1 MVCSFQP
8 EQLDKSCPAKD
19 SWGMPN
25 LSLSAL
31 FDLVAARLIIDG
43 AGQEAA
49 ASVARSVV
57 AAEADDMTA
66 IGLGYLPLYCSHLR
80 VGKVDGHALP
90 RLINSKPAVV
100 QVDAGNGFAH
110 PAIEFATPALLSAAK
125 TLGMAAMSVTR
136 SYSPGILGHVI
147 EPLAEAGFLALLMS
161 NSPPNVAAWG
171 GCRKVFGT
179 NPLAFAVPRANKSP
193 LVLDMA
199 TSAVTKVALTT
210 RAKSGEALPLGWAHD
225 ADGHPTIDPK
235 AALAGSIAP
244 LGGAKGAGLLMMVEI
259 LAAGLAG
266 ANWSRDV
273 SLYANDLGGPPGVGQ
288 LLIAFD
294 PGGFSP
300 GFAERLDDLLVSML
314 DDPGVRL
321 PGDRRLEARAR
332 AIADGVEVASET
344 LAWLKEGS

>member
-1 MVCSFQP
+1 MALVS
-8 EQLDKSCPAKD
+8 
-19 SWGMPN
+19 
-25 LSLSAL
+25 LSLL
-31 FDLVAARLIIDG
+31 QELVTGKLVLDG
-43 AGQEAA
+43 AGSRAA
-49 ASVARSVV
+49 ESVARSVV
-57 AAEADDMTA
+57 LAEADDMTA

-80 VGKVDGHALP
+80 VGKVDGHARP
-90 RLINSKPAVV
+90 RLTNSKPAVV
-100 QVDAGNGFAH
+100 LVDAGNGFAH

-171 GCRKVFGT
+171 GRRKVFGT
-179 NPLAFAVPRANKSP
+179 NPLAFAVPRVNKPP

-199 TSAVTKVALTT
+199 TSAVTKVALSS
-210 RAKSGEALPLGWAHD
+210 RAKVGEALPLGWAHD
-225 ADGHPTIDPK
+225 SMGRPTTDPRE
-235 AALAGSIAP
+235 ALAGSIAP

-266 ANWSRDV
+266 ANWSRDA
-273 SLYANDLGGPPGVGQ
+273 SLYANELGGPPGVGQ

-294 PGGFSP
+294 PDGFAP
-300 GFAERLDDLLVSML
+300 GFAERIEDLLGCML
-314 DDPGVRL
+314 EDPGVRL

-332 AIADGVEVASET
+332 AARQGVEVASET